1 MYLVLQRPWER
12 RVPTTPSDGPP
23 VVIVNRDVNKPVP
36 KKKRRPSTASPRAA
50 DATDDAEDPGPPQV
64 VLSAADRALEWR
76 GEATPT
82 PAQSLDMAS
91 GGEAR
96 RLEDA
101 EITSTFASQGAPV
114 KACVI
119 QGATNTDLRA
129 TITLKLIV
137 DGNGK
142 VTRSRMEAPRYLF
155 ERGLE
160 ACVQRALG
168 RLKFPSTGA
177 PTLVTM
183 PINLG

>member
-1 MYLVLQRPWER
+1 MYLALQRPWER
-12 RVPTTPSDGPP
+12 RVPTTPSEGPP
-23 VVIVNRDVNKPVP
+23 VVVVNRDVNKPAP
-36 KKKRRPSTASPRAA
+36 KKKRRPSTAPRTPNAP
-50 DATDDAEDPGPPQV
+50 DDDADDPGPPPV
-64 VLSAADRALEWR
+64 VLTAADRALEWR
-76 GEATPT
+76 GEDTPT
-82 PAQSLDMAS
+82 PSQSIDMAN
-91 GGEAR
+91 GNEAR

-114 KACVI
+114 KACVV
-119 QGATNTDLRA
+119 QSATNTDLRA

-137 DGNGK
+137 DGSGK
-142 VTRSRMEAPRYLF
+142 VTRSRVQAPHYLF